1 MKGLLSLQRRGRKR
15 RIRINKLKHVKN
27 RLSPR
32 LCFYIILP
40 LCVWRGHRDC
50 VKTEARSLTCKLP
63 FDDPP
68 GPLGTKLSAGQL
80 WRLKVEDEFLSSYDI
95 EHSFDIVCEI
105 DQRDF
110 TGNILEAA

>member
-1 MKGLLSLQRRGRKR
+1 MLPFNQSFSTKKAQAAQKALDKSRK
-15 RIRINKLKHVKN
+15 N
-27 RLSPR
+27 
-32 LCFYIILP
+32 
-40 LCVWRGHRDC
+40 RDC